1 MRTLPAMRY
10 RFLIPALLVVAA
22 LAAPAGAPAQ
32 DFFECA
38 DFTPASVAAAC
49 DRAVPIEC
57 RGPDAP
63 RDFNACLADNG
74 TSSAK
79 VNAAIEAAQR
89 AAGIPGGG
97 VDTGLGGLAE
107 GGDGGGWSL
116 AAPAGAALL
125 ALAALGAGTARRR
138 AGRA

>member
-1 MRTLPAMRY
+1 MRY
-10 RFLIPALLVVAA
+10 RFLIPALLLAA
-22 LAAPAGAPAQ
+22 TLAAPAGAPAQ

-63 RDFNACLADNG
+63 RDFSACLRDNG
-74 TSSAK
+74 TSSEA
-79 VNAAIEAAQR
+79 VNAAIESAQR
-89 AAGIPGGG
+89 AAGLPVGG

-107 GGDGGGWSL
+107 RDDGGGWFL
-116 AAPAGAALL
+116 AALLGSALL
-125 ALAALGAGTARRR
+125 ALALGAVATGRARRR

>member
-1 MRTLPAMRY
+1 MRI
-10 RFLIPALLVVAA
+10 RFLLPALLLAAA
-22 LAAPAGAPAQ
+22 LAAPGSAPAQ

-63 RDFNACLADNG
+63 SDFNACLRDNG
-74 TSSAK
+74 TSPEA

-89 AAGIPGGG
+89 AAGIPVGG
-97 VDTGLGGLAE
+97 VDTGLGGLARGEE
-107 GGDGGGWSL
+107 GGGGALWAL
-116 AAPAGAALL
+116 LGAAGL
-125 ALAALGAGTARRR
+125 ALGLVGLVRRR
-138 AGRA
+138 AARA

>member
-1 MRTLPAMRY
+1 MRI
-10 RFLIPALLVVAA
+10 RFLVPALLVAA
-22 LAAPAGAPAQ
+22 VFAAPGSAPAQ

-63 RDFNACLADNG
+63 SDFNACLRDNG
-74 TSSAK
+74 TSPEA

-89 AAGIPGGG
+89 AAGIPVGG
-97 VDTGLGGLAE
+97 VDTGLGGLAPQA
-107 GGDGGGWSL
+107 DGGGSWL
-116 AAPAGAALL
+116 WAVLGGAGLML
-125 ALAALGAGTARRR
+125 GLGALARRR
-138 AGRA
+138 AART

>member
-1 MRTLPAMRY
+1 MRI
-10 RFLIPALLVVAA
+10 RFLLPALLLLAA
-22 LAAPAGAPAQ
+22 LAAPGSAPAQ

-63 RDFNACLADNG
+63 SDFNACLRDNG
-74 TSSAK
+74 TSPEE

-89 AAGIPGGG
+89 SAGIPIGG
-97 VDTGLGGLAE
+97 VDTGLGGLAPE
-107 GGDGGGWSL
+107 DGGVPWGW
-116 AAPAGAALL
+116 ALL
-125 ALAALGAGTARRR
+125 ALVGAVGLAGAVRRR
-138 AGRA
+138 ARRT

>member
-1 MRTLPAMRY
+1 MRY
-10 RFLIPALLVVAA
+10 RFLIPALAVAAA
-22 LAAPAGAPAQ
+22 LAVPAGAPAQ

-63 RDFNACLADNG
+63 RDFNACLRDNG
-74 TSSAK
+74 TSSTE

-89 AAGIPGGG
+89 AAGIPVGG
-97 VDTGLGGLAE
+97 VDTGLGGLAADE
-107 GGDGGGWSL
+107 DGAPWAVAGL
-116 AAPAGAALL
+116 AAAALV
-125 ALAALGAGTARRR
+125 ALGLGALRMRRR

>member
-1 MRTLPAMRY
+1 MRLHL
-10 RFLIPALLVVAA
+10 LIPALLLAAVVAA
-22 LAAPAGAPAQ
+22 PGSARAQ

-63 RDFNACLADNG
+63 PDFNACLRDNG
-74 TSSAK
+74 TSPEE

-89 AAGIPGGG
+89 AAGLPVGG

-107 GGDGGGWSL
+107 EGGGAPLWL
-116 AAPAGAALL
+116 LVAAAAG
-125 ALAALGAGTARRR
+125 LGAGVLLLRRRR
-138 AGRA
+138 A

>member
-1 MRTLPAMRY
+1 MRS
-10 RFLIPALLVVAA
+10 RFFIPALVLAAA

-38 DFTPASVAAAC
+38 GFTPASVAEAC

-63 RDFNACLADNG
+63 SDFNACLRDNG
-74 TSSAK
+74 TASEE

-89 AAGIPGGG
+89 AAGIPVGG
-97 VDTGLGGLAE
+97 VDTGLGGLAAGE
-107 GGDGGGWSL
+107 GGDPWGL
-116 AAPAGAALL
+116 AGLAGAALV
-125 ALAALGAGTARRR
+125 ALGLV
-138 AGRA
+138 